1 MNTSKKLLSINNL
14 KKYFPI
20 AKSSIFQKE
29 QLYVKA
35 NEDISIDIYEGET
48 IGVVGESGCGKSTLG
63 RVLLQLYDQT
73 AGESI
78 YYGRSIAEVAPSY
91 VKETIIHFDRHIK
104 KYEKL
109 RDKAEK
115 LEKEVEEAGGEEQAD
130 FSLLQ
135 NKNLA
140 AATAQTELQHIVK
153 IVGGFFAVR
162 DHEGI
167 RKNLE
172 IYNCN
177 IKVVKLKKK
186 LDAQKVRLEYLEGKV
201 EDEKTADSQK
211 ASLNKRIDNLQSKI
225 AATESAAQ
233 TEEDKFSALCAQL
246 SEIKDK
252 YRGDEEFDK
261 YEAMLDN
268 GVDLARLKYNEI
280 RPLRRDLQIIF
291 QDPYSS
297 LNPRMTVGQIIE
309 EGLTTHN
316 FYRHGSKAMKEY
328 ILQTMAK
335 CGLQDYML
343 HRYPHQF
350 SGGQRQRICIARAL
364 AVKPKFVVCDECVSA
379 LDVSIQSQII
389 NLLEDLKE
397 KEGLTYLFISHDL
410 SVVRYISDR
419 ICVMYLGNVVEFADA
434 ETIFEDPRHPYT
446 IALLSSIPTT
456 DIESL
461 SKERILLEGN
471 IPSPIKPPSGCKFHT
486 RCYMACEKCSRVAPP
501 LVEVEPG
508 HFVACHNLNRKMD
521 ENGNYLFELPKMV
534 KKTVKMQDEQDGSE
548 SSVDETT
555 DFPIEELE
563 ERIDEQQNGVVQVEN
578 VCDDPQ
584 VEVAEDIAEKSL
596 D

>member
-1 MNTSKKLLSINNL
+1 MSNTKKKLLSISNL

-29 QLYVKA
+29 QFYVKA
-35 NEDISIDIYEGET
+35 NEDISFDVYEGET

-78 YYGRSIAEVAPSY
+78 YYGRSMAEVAPAY
-91 VKETIIHFDRHIK
+91 IK
-104 KYEKL
+104 KTLKYLDFYIKRYEKL
-109 RDKAEK
+109 RAKADKLTAQ
-115 LEKEVEEAGGEEQAD
+115 VEAVGEDEAD
-130 FSLLQ
+130 FFLLQ

-140 AATAQTELQHIVK
+140 QANADTELQHIVK

-162 DHEGI
+162 DPEGI

-172 IYNCN
+172 IYNSN
-177 IKVVKLKKK
+177 IRYVKIGKKLDDLKVKYDYVEGLYLDAEDKKKPGLKKK
-186 LDAQKVRLEYLEGKV
+186 VDRLKRDLDRLESEREK
-201 EDEKTADSQK
+201 EKT
-211 ASLNKRIDNLQSKI
+211 RF
-225 AATESAAQ
+225 
-233 TEEDKFSALCAQL
+233 DKLLAELH
-246 SEIKDK
+246 EIKDK
-252 YRGDEEFDK
+252 YRDNPDFVK
-261 YEAMLDN
+261 YDAMVDD

-280 RPLRRDLQIIF
+280 RPLIRDLQIIF

-309 EGLTTHN
+309 EGLVTHN
-316 FYRHGSKAMKEY
+316 FFKHGSKAMREY
-328 ILQTMAK
+328 ILDTMNK

-419 ICVMYLGNVVEFADA
+419 ICVMYLGNIVEFADA
-434 ETIFEDPRHPYT
+434 ETIFKDPRHPYT

-456 DIESL
+456 DIDSL
-461 SKERILLEGN
+461 DKERILLEGN

-486 RCYMACEKCSRVAPP
+486 RCYMACDKCKRVPPP
-501 LVEVEPG
+501 LVEIEPG
-508 HFVACHNLNRKMD
+508 HIVACHFPEKKLS
-521 ENGNYLFELPKMV
+521 EEGEYLFELPKMV
-534 KKTVKMQDEQDGSE
+534 KKTAKIQVETPMAEDNSEPSSE
-548 SSVDETT
+548 S
-555 DFPIEELE
+555 
-563 ERIDEQQNGVVQVEN
+563 
-578 VCDDPQ
+578 
-584 VEVAEDIAEKSL
+584 
-596 D
+596 

>member
-14 KKYFPI
+14 KKYFLI

-109 RDKAEK
+109 REKAEK
-115 LEKEVEEAGGEEQAD
+115 FEKEVEEAGGEEQAD
-130 FSLLQ
+130 FTLLQ

-201 EDEKTADSQK
+201 EDEKTKDGQK
-211 ASLNKRIDNLQSKI
+211 TSLNKRIDNLRLKI
-225 AATESAAQ
+225 TATENAVQS
-233 TEEDKFSALCAQL
+233 EENKFNVLCAQL

-434 ETIFEDPRHPYT
+434 ETIFKDPRHPYT

-486 RCYMACEKCSRVAPP
+486 RCYMACDKCSRVAPP

-508 HFVACHNLNRKMD
+508 HFVACHNLNKKMD

-534 KKTVKMQDEQDGSE
+534 KKTVKVQDEQGGSE
-548 SSVDETT
+548 SNVDETT

-563 ERIDEQQNGVVQVEN
+563 EKIDEQQNGVVQIEN
-578 VCDDPQ
+578 VCDDPK
-584 VEVAEDIAEKSL
+584 VEAAEDIAEKSL